1 MNIAV
6 FASGRGS
13 NFEAILKA
21 IDSGLLP
28 VRVVLLLS
36 NRSDAGA
43 LDLARSRGIPVLHLS
58 RRQCSSDEDFARR
71 MLAALEE
78 HHAEFIALAGYLKRI
93 PPSVLER
100 YANRIVNI
108 HPALLPFFGGDGMYG
123 HFVHEA
129 VLASGMKISGATVHL
144 VDEEYDHGA
153 ILFQKSV
160 EIEQGETAET
170 LAQKVLN
177 VEHEIFPLVLKAFA
191 EGKVVIEGKKA
202 WVIL

>member
-6 FASGRGS
+6 FASGRGT
-13 NFEAILKA
+13 NFDEILKA
-21 IDSGLLP
+21 IDSGFLSA
-28 VRVVLLLS
+28 RVVLLLS
-36 NRSDAGA
+36 NRSDTGA
-43 LDLARSRGIPVLHLS
+43 VDLARSHGIPVLHLS
-58 RRQCSSDEDFARR
+58 LRQCPSADEFAQR
-71 MLAALEE
+71 MLAALQE
-78 HHAEFIALAGYLKRI
+78 HHAELIALAGYLKRI
-93 PPSVLER
+93 PPPVIKR
-100 YANRIVNI
+100 YANRIINI

-129 VLASGMKISGATVHL
+129 VLASGMKISGATVHI

-160 EIEQGETAET
+160 EIERGETAET

-177 VEHEIFPLVLKAFA
+177 VEHEIFPLALKAFA

-202 WVIL
+202 WVTL

>member
-6 FASGRGS
+6 FASGRGT
-13 NFEAILKA
+13 NFDEILKA
-21 IDSGLLP
+21 IDSGFLSA
-28 VRVVLLLS
+28 RVVLLLS
-36 NRSDAGA
+36 NRSDTGA
-43 LDLARSRGIPVLHLS
+43 VDLARSHGIPVLHLS
-58 RRQCSSDEDFARR
+58 QRQCPSADEFAQR
-71 MLAALEE
+71 MLAALQE
-78 HHAEFIALAGYLKRI
+78 HHAELIALAGYLKRI
-93 PPSVLER
+93 PPPVIKR

-129 VLASGMKISGATVHL
+129 VLASGMKISGATVHI

-160 EIEQGETAET
+160 EIERGETAET

-177 VEHEIFPLVLKAFA
+177 VEHEIFPLALKAFA

-202 WVIL
+202 WVTL